1 MRIHRAY
8 KTELKL
14 NNKQKTL
21 LARCAGTARY
31 AYNWGLRIKIDEYEA
46 TGKSP
51 GYYELHRRLNGL
63 KKTELSWMYEVS
75 KTIPQEALRD
85 LDRAFQNFF
94 RRLKSNGRQAGEK
107 PGFPRFKSRH
117 RGLGSF
123 RVWGAIRVEAE
134 RIKLPRLGWLRLK
147 ERGYLPAEGAC
158 PERLN
163 EVEPVE
169 GVKIL
174 SATVSERAGRW
185 FVSLQVEEELPE
197 TTATGVPL
205 GVDLGVTTMA
215 VCSNGD
221 RYENPKA
228 LTRALKRLARLQR
241 ELDRREKGSRNRA
254 RSKARLAKLHLRIAN
269 IRRNASHQAT
279 SAIVA
284 RTKPDVERP
293 SVIVMEEL
301 HVAGM
306 MKNHNLARAI
316 ADVGMGEFGRQLAY
330 KATWSGSRL
339 VKANRWFPSS
349 KQCSRCHQVK
359 EILSL
364 SERVYHCAGC
374 GQVMD
379 RDLNA
384 AINLMQLSTASSAG
398 FQACGE
404 VAVAA
409 L

>member
-1 MRIHRAY
+1 
-8 KTELKL
+8 
-14 NNKQKTL
+14 
-21 LARCAGTARY
+21 
-31 AYNWGLRIKIDEYEA
+31 LRIKIDEYEA

-94 RRLKSNGRQAGEK
+94 RRLKNKDGKGGEK

-123 RVWGAIRVEAE
+123 RIWGAIQVTAGQ
-134 RIKLPRLGWLRLK
+134 IKLPRLGWLRLK
-147 ERGYLPAEGAC
+147 EKGYLPAAGAC

-163 EVEPVE
+163 GVEPAE

-197 TTATGVPL
+197 TTATGAPV

-221 RYENPKA
+221 CYENPKA
-228 LTRALKRLARLQR
+228 LTKALKRLARTQR
-241 ELDRREKGSRNRA
+241 ELDRRKKGSRNRA
-254 RSKARLAKLHLRIAN
+254 KTKARLAKLYMHIAN
-269 IRRNASHQAT
+269 IRRDALHQAT

-284 RTKPDVERP
+284 RTKPEAERP
-293 SVIVMEEL
+293 RVIVMEDL

-306 MKNHNLARAI
+306 MKNHSLARVI
-316 ADVGMGEFGRQLAY
+316 GDVGMGEFGRQLEY
-330 KATWSGSRL
+330 KAAWSGSRFI
-339 VKANRWFPSS
+339 KADRWFPSS
-349 KQCSRCHQVK
+349 KRCSRCHRVK
-359 EILSL
+359 ETLSL

-374 GQVMD
+374 GLVID

-384 AINLMQLSTASSAG
+384 AINLEQLSTASSAG
-398 FQACGE
+398 
-404 VAVAA
+404 V
-409 L
+409 

>member
-1 MRIHRAY
+1 MHIHRAY

-51 GYYELHRRLNGL
+51 GYYELHRRLNAL

-94 RRLKSNGRQAGEK
+94 RRLKNKDGKGGDK

-123 RVWGAIRVEAE
+123 RIWGAIRVTADQ
-134 RIKLPRLGWLRLK
+134 IKLPRLGWLRLK
-147 ERGYLPAEGAC
+147 EKGYLPAEG
-158 PERLN
+158 
-163 EVEPVE
+163 
-169 GVKIL
+169 VKVL
-174 SATVSERAGRW
+174 SATISERAGRW

-197 TTATGVPL
+197 TTATGEPL

-221 RYENPKA
+221 CYENPKA
-228 LTRALKRLARLQR
+228 LTKALKRVARLQR
-241 ELDRREKGSRNRA
+241 ELARRKKGSRNRVKT
-254 RSKARLAKLHLRIAN
+254 KARLAKLHYRIAN
-269 IRRNASHQAT
+269 IRQNALHQAT

-284 RTKPDVERP
+284 RTKPDAERP
-293 SVIVMEEL
+293 SVIVMEDL

-306 MKNHNLARAI
+306 MRNHSLARVI
-316 ADVGMGEFGRQLAY
+316 GEVGMGAFGRQLEY
-330 KATWSGSRL
+330 KTAWSGSRL
-339 VKANRWFPSS
+339 LKADRWFPSS

-359 EILSL
+359 EALSL
-364 SERVYHCAGC
+364 SERVYSCNDC
-374 GQVMD
+374 GLVID

-398 FQACGE
+398 
-404 VAVAA
+404 V
-409 L
+409 

>member
-14 NNKQKTL
+14 NNKQRTL

-51 GYYELHRRLNGL
+51 NYYELHRRLNAL

-85 LDRAFQNFF
+85 LDQAFQNFF
-94 RRLKSNGRQAGEK
+94 RRLKNKNGKGGEK

-123 RVWGAIRVEAE
+123 RIWGAIRVETG

-147 ERGYLPAEGAC
+147 EKGYLPVEGDC

-163 EVEPVE
+163 RVERLNLVEPAE

-174 SATVSERAGRW
+174 SATISERAGRW

-197 TTATGVPL
+197 TTATGAPV

-228 LTRALKRLARLQR
+228 LTKALKRLARLQR

-254 RSKARLAKLHLRIAN
+254 KSKRKLAKLYLHIAN
-269 IRRNASHQAT
+269 IRQNASHQAT

-284 RTKPDVERP
+284 RTKPDAERP

-316 ADVGMGEFGRQLAY
+316 GDVGMGEFGRQLAY
-330 KATWSGSRL
+330 KAAWSGSHF
-339 VKANRWFPSS
+339 VKADRWFPSS
-349 KQCSRCHQVK
+349 KRCSRCHRVK
-359 EILSL
+359 ETLSL
-364 SERVYHCAGC
+364 SERVYRCNDC
-374 GQVMD
+374 GLVID

-384 AINLMQLSTASSAG
+384 AINLEQLSTASSAG
-398 FQACGE
+398 I
-404 VAVAA
+404 
-409 L
+409 